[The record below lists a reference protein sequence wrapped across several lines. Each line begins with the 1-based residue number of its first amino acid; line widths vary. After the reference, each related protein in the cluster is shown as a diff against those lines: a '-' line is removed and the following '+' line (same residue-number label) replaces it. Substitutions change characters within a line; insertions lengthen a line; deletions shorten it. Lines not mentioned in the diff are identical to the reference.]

1 MKKAIAALC
10 AILSLSPAYSGGGRE
25 FTPVSLQSH
34 PELSAESTIERSV
47 SISSMLYSLGNLYSF
62 LDTYFLG
69 DIDNKAMEEELVA
82 AMIDSL
88 GDEYSYY
95 IPSDDVEEF
104 DEFSKGSY
112 IGLGLYLTKMNP
124 SYIDPSDPKS
134 YMITIQS
141 PFPGGPAD
149 RAGLRPNDMISHI
162 DGEDVS
168 PLTAVEASK
177 KLRGTPGE
185 DITVTVHRGDAV
197 FDVTLRPERVT
208 NPSTSST
215 MLEGGA
221 GYIRIYNFS
230 QTTADS
236 FKEDL
241 ETLIGEGMEKLA
253 RDIKALGFRPGL
265 WMAPYGTGNREFY
278 EAHKDWFLHD
288 ADGNPIKSWNGVY
301 TLDPT
306 VPEALEHLKNIFR
319 KASREWGYEFFKIDG
334 MSGRNRS
341 YCAHL
346 YERPEIRARFK
357 NPDCPNPFEVTVKA
371 FREGIGDDRIFLA
384 CQGHTSGPEASY
396 AEMARTG
403 ADIVHPN
410 KPVMWKN
417 VMLQGRCTIN
427 QIFTHNISMIA
438 DPDTLLVRDLPLEE
452 ARVTATIV
460 ALPGQLTFFGDKLG
474 GLDPSRMKILQQ
486 SLPPAFV
493 RPMSLYPY
501 FSMLPVWNLAVKSA
515 VLGDFNVVAF
525 FNWSDAEKLVE
536 VSAEELGIPAGESY
550 VCREFWTET
559 IYGNMQSPFAFR
571 VPARG
576 VRVVSIRPSLGRPQ
590 IVGSDRH
597 IAQTGFEILDSKWD
611 GEDRS
616 LSGKVALVGNF
627 PLKVAVFVPSK
638 YEFDGASASGAD
650 IAAKS
655 DNNSVVFT
663 LVKSEGN
670 DSGTAEFK
678 LRFK

>member
-215 MLEGGA
+215 MLEGCA

-236 FKEDL
+236 FKKDL
-241 ETLIGEGMEKLA
+241 ETFIDEGMEKLVIDL
-253 RDIKALGFRPGL
+253 RNNGGGIIDSALKIAD
-265 WMAPYGTGNREFY
+265 M
-278 EAHKDWFLHD
+278 FLD
-288 ADGNPIKSWNGVY
+288 EGMMLRI
-301 TLDPT
+301 
-306 VPEALEHLKNIFR
+306 R
-319 KASREWGYEFFKIDG
+319 FKEG
-334 MSGRNRS
+334 SGRNESILNAAAGTAVPMDMPIAILINGGTASSSEILTGALSDNGRAITVGS
-341 YCAHL
+341 KTFGKGISQ
-346 YERPEIRARFK
+346 EVRPFS
-357 NPDCPNPFEVTVKA
+357 
-371 FREGIGDDRIFLA
+371 EGYVQITTGHFYTPSGDDIHHVGISPDIAIEEEEYSEEDMEAYSIFMKEDLI
-384 CQGHTSGPEASY
+384 GPFVDEHPEYSHENVESFVSENDESGVPSSLLE
-396 AEMARTG
+396 
-403 ADIVHPN
+403 
-410 KPVMWKN
+410 
-417 VMLQGRCTIN
+417 
-427 QIFTHNISMIA
+427 
-438 DPDTLLVRDLPLEE
+438 LLVRNEYLYRMDWDERPVAEPMYDEALTAALE
-452 ARVTATIV
+452 
-460 ALPGQLTFFGDKLG
+460 AL
-474 GLDPSRMKILQQ
+474 S
-486 SLPPAFV
+486 
-493 RPMSLYPY
+493 
-501 FSMLPVWNLAVKSA
+501 
-515 VLGDFNVVAF
+515 
-525 FNWSDAEKLVE
+525 
-536 VSAEELGIPAGESY
+536 
-550 VCREFWTET
+550 
-559 IYGNMQSPFAFR
+559 
-571 VPARG
+571 
-576 VRVVSIRPSLGRPQ
+576 
-590 IVGSDRH
+590 
-597 IAQTGFEILDSKWD
+597 
-611 GEDRS
+611 
-616 LSGKVALVGNF
+616 
-627 PLKVAVFVPSK
+627 
-638 YEFDGASASGAD
+638 
-650 IAAKS
+650 
-655 DNNSVVFT
+655 
-663 LVKSEGN
+663 
-670 DSGTAEFK
+670 
-678 LRFK
+678 